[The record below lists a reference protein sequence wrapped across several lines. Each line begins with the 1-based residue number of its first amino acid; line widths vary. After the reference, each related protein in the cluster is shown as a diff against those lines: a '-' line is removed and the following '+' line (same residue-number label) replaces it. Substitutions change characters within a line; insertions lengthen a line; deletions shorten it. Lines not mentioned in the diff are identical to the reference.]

1 MFYFF
6 YKIDDE
12 VGYVDVGHTSP
23 LWCCK
28 NCMKPNEEC
37 VYCRCNECHFKIG
50 SKKRK
55 RGNDDE
61 DKCDHVTLTVFTD
74 SLYFTTHYLK
84 KCKSSNQYTPTKCSE
99 CHKKLRSKNNQCD
112 GYLYIFA

>member
-50 SKKRK
+50 SKNENEEMMMKT
-55 RGNDDE
+55 N
-61 DKCDHVTLTVFTD
+61 V
-74 SLYFTTHYLK
+74 
-84 KCKSSNQYTPTKCSE
+84 
-99 CHKKLRSKNNQCD
+99 
-112 GYLYIFA
+112 IM